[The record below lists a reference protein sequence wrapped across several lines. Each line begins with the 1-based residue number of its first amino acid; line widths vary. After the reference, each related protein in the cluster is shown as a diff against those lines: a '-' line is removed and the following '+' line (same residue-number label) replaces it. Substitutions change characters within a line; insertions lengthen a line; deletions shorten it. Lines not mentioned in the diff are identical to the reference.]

1 MAIASFGAF
10 SPAPAASSF
19 DKPAKTDR
27 SDKPAKADDG
37 AAKAAAAKAA
47 AEAAE
52 AAKPKAKAKAEDND
66 DEPPKGFKPEV
77 ASQALANLLST
88 FTAV

>member
-1 MAIASFGAF
+1 MAIASFGGF
-10 SPAPAASSF
+10 SPAPAAASF

-27 SDKPAKADDG
+27 SDKPAKAD
-37 AAKAAAAKAA
+37 KAAAAKAA

>member
-19 DKPAKTDR
+19 DQPAKTDR

-37 AAKAAAAKAA
+37 AAKAAAAKA
-47 AEAAE
+47 AAE

>member
-10 SPAPAASSF
+10 SPAPAAQSF
-19 DKPAKTDR
+19 DKPAKTNRADE
-27 SDKPAKADDG
+27 PAKDDG